1 MKLQQRDIGELRPA
15 ELRTIVD
22 AIRQILWFDFA
33 KNEFVPDKEWKV
45 DTIEFVAGVLGD
57 HGLQPARKEVD

>member
-1 MKLQQRDIGELRPA
+1 MSQHRDIGELRPA

-33 KNEFVPDKEWKV
+33 KNEFDPDKEHSY
-45 DTIEFVAGVLGD
+45 DTLDYIAGVLED
-57 HGLQPARKEVD
+57 HDLRPAEKETK